1 MSRKHSQ
8 RRKRLQNIGI
18 KENFRDRGAGISKC
32 PVCGSPV
39 RLMLRDGKHL
49 DHYKPAKLQDGW
61 SGANLLPVDDE
72 TAAKLHELR
81 KGKKTV
87 AMVGMAPTTCAL
99 APFEDPDVEIWAL
112 NEMHAWSWL
121 KRADRWFQIHHSDS
135 FKRQVA
141 KRDVHGHYDW
151 LKENPLDIPII
162 MQYQHEEIPKSVGY
176 PLREICDEF
185 LGNLRRGDAKVKY
198 FTSTLAYEIAYA
210 LYLGFERIELY
221 GFEMS
226 SGDEYIE
233 QKGSAEFWMG
243 IALGRGVEL
252 YLPDGCI
259 LLYSNLYGGD
269 EQGAGWMKK

>member
-1 MSRKHSQ
+1 MSKKQPKLTKPRHT
-8 RRKRLQNIGI
+8 I
-18 KENFRDRGAGISKC
+18 NFRDKGTGITKC
-32 PVCGSPV
+32 PVCNSPV
-39 RLMLRDGKHL
+39 RMMLRDGRHL
-49 DHYKPAKLQDGW
+49 DHYKHVQLQDGW
-61 SGANLLPVDDE
+61 KGNELAPVDRF
-72 TAAKLHELR
+72 TANKLRKLR

-87 AMVGMAPTTCAL
+87 AMVGMAPTTCAQ
-99 APFEDPDVEIWAL
+99 APFEDKNVEIWAL
-112 NEMHAWSWL
+112 NEMHAWPWL

-135 FKRQVA
+135 WKRQTA
-141 KRDVHGHYDW
+141 KRGVEGHYNW
-151 LKENPLDIPII
+151 LMENPLDVEIV
-162 MQYQHEEIPKSVGY
+162 MQYPHEEIPKSVGF
-176 PLREICDEF
+176 PLREVCNEY
-185 LGNLRRGDAKVKY
+185 LGGLRRGEAKVKY

-210 LYLGFERIELY
+210 LLLGFERIELY

-252 YLPDGCI
+252 YLPPACI

>member
-1 MSRKHSQ
+1 MSKQPPITRQKQ
-8 RRKRLQNIGI
+8 KI
-18 KENFRDRGAGISKC
+18 NFRGKGKGISTC
-32 PVCGSPV
+32 PVCNSPV
-39 RLMLRDGKHL
+39 RLMLRDGRHL
-49 DHYKPAKLQDGW
+49 DHYKPITLQDGW
-61 SGANLLPVDDE
+61 KGKELAPVDRF
-72 TAAKLHELR
+72 TAKKLR
-81 KGKKTV
+81 KLRLGKKTV
-87 AMVGMAPTTCAL
+87 AMVGMAPTTCSL
-99 APFEDPDVEIWAL
+99 APFEDKNVEIWAL
-112 NEMHAWSWL
+112 NEMHAWPWL

-135 FKRQVA
+135 FKRDLA

-151 LKENPLDIPII
+151 LRENPLDIPII

-185 LGNLRRGDAKVKY
+185 LGGLRRGDAKVKY

-210 LYLGFERIELY
+210 LHLGVDRIELY

-243 IALGRGVEL
+243 IALGRGVEI
-252 YLPDGCI
+252 YLPPSCI

-269 EQGAGWMKK
+269 EQGAGWMRK